1 LYVGSLVV
9 MFAIAAHLITGVVL
23 IVDPDA
29 AASTGPASV
38 VQLLFDSPLLAGLA
52 MLVAAVLAVAAHLYR
67 SIRSWAFWPQQ
78 LLLIVAA
85 VGALVAVVMGNY
97 ADGVS
102 RPTLFIATDQLL
114 VMLLPIFHA
123 LAIVFSRDYSPAE

>member
-9 MFAIAAHLITGVVL
+9 MYAITVHLITGVVL
-23 IVDPDA
+23 IADPDA

-38 VQLLFDSPLLAGLA
+38 VQLLFDSPLLAGSA
-52 MLVAAVLAVAAHLYR
+52 MVVAAVLAVGAHLFR
-67 SIRSWAFWPQQ
+67 PIRSWAFWPQQ

-85 VGALVAVVMGNY
+85 IGALVAVVMGNY
-97 ADGVS
+97 ADGVV
-102 RPTLFIATDQLL
+102 RPALFIATDQLL

-123 LAIVFSRDYSPAE
+123 LAIVFSRDYSSIE